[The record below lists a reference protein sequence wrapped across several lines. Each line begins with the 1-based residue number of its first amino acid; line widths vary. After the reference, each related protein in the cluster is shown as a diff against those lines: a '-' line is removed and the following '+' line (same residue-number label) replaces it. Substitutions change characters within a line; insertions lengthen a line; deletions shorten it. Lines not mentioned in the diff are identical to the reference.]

1 MNDSSALMRR
11 FVLAVLVV
19 LTVGCRQSA
28 HAPSTPTPV
37 PTHIP
42 GFSGR
47 VVDFTTNAGVVG
59 ARVSFGDTSAITGSD
74 GSYVLD
80 TPRGVYEPRIDD
92 ARAGVARVT
101 GESYRGDFFVRTGTC
116 IGRYGTISDRGAS
129 QPIAGA
135 TVSLGGQ
142 NVTTGKDGWYRI
154 DFTCPAT
161 GVIGF
166 NTTFM
171 NVSHPDYTNASTVV
185 GRGIAGY
192 TRIDLEM
199 DRR

>member
-1 MNDSSALMRR
+1 MNDSSALMRE
-11 FVLAVLVV
+11 FVLVLVV
-19 LTVGCRQSA
+19 LTIGCQQSEN
-28 HAPSTPTPV
+28 APSPPGPV

-47 VVDFTTNAGVVG
+47 IVDFTTNAGVAG

-142 NVTTGKDGWYRI
+142 NVTTGSD
-154 DFTCPAT
+154 
-161 GVIGF
+161 
-166 NTTFM
+166 
-171 NVSHPDYTNASTVV
+171 
-185 GRGIAGY
+185 
-192 TRIDLEM
+192 
-199 DRR
+199 

>member
-1 MNDSSALMRR
+1 MNDSSALMRGL
-11 FVLAVLVV
+11 VLAVLVV
-19 LTVGCRQSA
+19 LTAGCEHSA
-28 HAPSTPTPV
+28 NAPSTPSAV

-47 VVDFTTNAGVVG
+47 VVDFTTNAGVAG
-59 ARVSFGDTSAITGSD
+59 ARVSFGDKSAITGSD

-80 TPRGVYEPRIDD
+80 TPHGLYEPRIDD

-116 IGRYGTISDRGAS
+116 VGRYGTISDRGTS

-154 DFTCPAT
+154 DFTCPET
-161 GVIGF
+161 GVVGF

-171 NVSHPDYTNASTVV
+171 NVSHPDYANTFTPI
-185 GRGIAGY
+185 GRGVAGY

-199 DRR
+199 DRK